1 MSCRSTAGSSGM
13 TSYAQ
18 ACTGL
23 DERAVAETFHALKR
37 EGADLADPDAGQ
49 VEEFLAGQEFRV
61 RHDETLQPTR
71 RESIVRR
78 LRQALQDV
86 RSGRYLPDGATFHA
100 WRHVVSEAWR
110 RSRRKAAA
118 AVLTGALTFGVSA
131 CGNTGDRPQEP
142 AAGSSPTVSA
152 PAEPA
157 GPATVRVPE
166 QMWNEAPMPTG
177 NAADTFGQDKVNQA
191 YRQMLDRTFA
201 TTWDCDRM
209 RTPASGLGESDFA
222 AVEEAFT
229 PETRTAWRHDVA
241 AIGSDAEAAEGVFN
255 STLYGLEG
263 EKSPLGPGHTVVG
276 AGTDCIGTLS
286 FGQAVAGVD
295 DSVGQRRL
303 TLTFDASADVRMKN
317 PDGQPYV
324 LRVTKKQ
331 TVWLVEN
338 SDSRTPWLIDGSE
351 ESIVGDAR

>member
-23 DERAVAETFHALKR
+23 TERGVAETFHALKR
-37 EGADLADPDAGQ
+37 EGVGLSDPDAGQ
-49 VEEFLAGQEFRV
+49 VEEFLEGQEFRV
-61 RHDETLQPTR
+61 RHDETLPTTR

-78 LRQALQDV
+78 LRQALADA

-100 WRHVVSEAWR
+100 WKHVVSEAWR

-118 AVLTGALTFGVSA
+118 VALTGALTFGVSA
-131 CGNTGDRPQEP
+131 CGSTGDRPQEP

-177 NAADTFGQDKVNQA
+177 NAAETFGQDKVNQA
-191 YRQMLDRTFA
+191 YRQMLDHTFA
-201 TTWDCDRM
+201 TAWNCDRM
-209 RTPASGLGESDFA
+209 RTPASGLGEQDFA
-222 AVEEAFT
+222 AVEEAYT
-229 PETRTAWRHDVA
+229 PYAKATWRERA
-241 AIGSDAEAAEGVFN
+241 ARVGSDAEAAEGVFN

-263 EKSPLGPGHTVVG
+263 DDSLLGPGHTVIG
-276 AGTDCIGTLS
+276 NGTDCIGKIS
-286 FGQAVAGVD
+286 FGGAVADVD
-295 DSVGQRRL
+295 ELEGERRL
-303 TLTFDASADVRMKN
+303 ALAFDATADVHMKD
-317 PDGQPYV
+317 PEGQPYV
-324 LRVTKKQ
+324 LRITKKQ
-331 TVWLVEN
+331 TLWLVEN
-338 SDSRTPWLIDGSE
+338 DDIRKPWLIDGSE
-351 ESIVGDAR
+351 QSITGDAL